1 MGLAYA
7 RVKLANPRLPDL
19 EPIEVEALADIGAV
33 HLCLPEHVALQL
45 QFEEQEKRE
54 ATFADGS
61 RRLIA
66 YVGPVKISFAN
77 RTCFTGAMVLGDEP
91 LLGAIPME
99 DMDPV
104 VLPRTPQVAV
114 NPKSESCG
122 SIAKG
127 LPPSARTR

>member
-45 QFEEQEKRE
+45 RLEEQEKRD

-61 RRLIA
+61 RRPIA

-91 LLGAIPME
+91 LLGAIPTE

-114 NPKSESCG
+114 NPKSEFCG